1 MSNAANYPLRL
12 SLSLKKA
19 AEELAK
25 QDGISMNQFIAT
37 AVAEKV
43 AALSTESFFKERQAR
58 ADLEAFDRVLNREG
72 GEAPLPE
79 DVLDS

>member
-12 SLSLKKA
+12 SQSLKKA
-19 AEELAK
+19 VEELAK
-25 QDGISMNQFIAT
+25 QDGVSMNQFIAT
-37 AVAEKV
+37 AIAEKV

-58 ADLEAFDRVLNREG
+58 ADFKAFDRVLNREG

-79 DVLDS
+79 DVLD

>member
-1 MSNAANYPLRL
+1 MSNAANYSLRL
-12 SLSLKKA
+12 SQSLKKA

-43 AALSTESFFKERQAR
+43 AALSMESFFKERQAR
-58 ADLEAFDRVLNREG
+58 ADFKAFDRVLNRES

-79 DVLDS
+79 DVLD